1 MGGRRA
7 IPATSLRGLSAGATV
22 PSGQQYTRPPTV
34 EGDDTMTGADD
45 LLAVPAFLTSADVM
59 AVLTGRTPAG
69 QRVGIAFTSPE
80 NLAYVMGRDQSWIYL
95 SERALRTML
104 APLQIQRI
112 QVDPLFT
119 APEIFSEP
127 LDSQLTLVGLAA
139 VPD

>member
-1 MGGRRA
+1 
-7 IPATSLRGLSAGATV
+7 
-22 PSGQQYTRPPTV
+22 
-34 EGDDTMTGADD
+34 MTGADD

-112 QVDPLFT
+112 QVDPLFIG
-119 APEIFSEP
+119 PEIFSEP